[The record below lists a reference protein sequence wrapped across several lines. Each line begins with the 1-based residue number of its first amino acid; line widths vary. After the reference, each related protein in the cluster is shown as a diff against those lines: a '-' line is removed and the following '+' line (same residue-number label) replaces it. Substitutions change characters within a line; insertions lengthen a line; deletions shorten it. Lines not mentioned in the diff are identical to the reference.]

1 MPLHVR
7 VAGRLPG
14 EQPKEEADER
24 ERAEHAPEFRRSTI
38 SGNGSNVSVFDA
50 SSPEELHSPVSAQP
64 PFSFME
70 IAVIAL
76 CRHPSPICEDDI

>member
-14 EQPKEEADER
+14 EQPKEEG

-50 SSPEELHSPVSAQP
+50 SSPEVLHSPVSARS

-70 IAVIAL
+70 IAVIPP